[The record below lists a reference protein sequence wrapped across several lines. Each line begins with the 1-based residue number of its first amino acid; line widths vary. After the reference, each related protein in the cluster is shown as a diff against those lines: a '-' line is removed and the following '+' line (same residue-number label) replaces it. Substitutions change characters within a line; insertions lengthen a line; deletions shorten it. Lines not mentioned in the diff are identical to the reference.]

1 MTMPC
6 HRARQGDRGLLLDLY
21 VQRLVAAA
29 GGSDAGGN
37 PHHHDVGRSRHHRR
51 LRYPPARQNSPI
63 FQEGI
68 GPGAA
73 KAFWSMQKQQLAD
86 QPPTGFLSPGSLSKG
101 YVIGRI
107 AFLAIDMRSERTI
120 AQVLSPSHWNA
131 IFNWMVGLTNLD
143 HLIVMSSIPVIY
155 PSLSLLQQFL
165 VALPGY
171 QDLEDDLRDRWNS
184 PGHQVER
191 LRLVQRLLSFA
202 TDTST
207 VPTILSGDVHLAGL
221 GSINPPA
228 QGCPGQ
234 PAHPVRADLLGD
246 RPSQSRRYRAVRAE
260 PPTEYRRRT
269 GDRHHRPQHDLPDV
283 AAKVHRCAQLPHHR
297 ARPGPDP
304 SAPLANL
311 RIENGANAPKM
322 LTKVINP
329 MPLVGPA
336 AQVIA

>member
-1 MTMPC
+1 MLAVIPTIMMWDD
-6 HRARQGDRGLLLDLY
+6 HDIIDGW
-21 VQRLVAAA
+21 
-29 GGSDAGGN
+29 GS
-37 PHHHDVGRSRHHRR
+37 
-51 LRYPPARQNSPI
+51 YPPARQNSPI

-73 KAFWSMQKQQLAD
+73 KAFWSMQKQQSAD

-221 GSINPPA
+221 GSIESRLHKDALGNPLILFELISSA
-228 QGCPGQ
+228 I
-234 PAHPVRADLLGD
+234 
-246 RPSQSRRYRAVRAE
+246 
-260 PPTEYRRRT
+260 
-269 GDRHHRPQHDLPDV
+269 
-283 AAKVHRCAQLPHHR
+283 VH
-297 ARPGPDP
+297 PGPGATVLFALNHLLNTDDELETGIIGRNTTYP
-304 SAPLANL
+304 TSQQKFIGARNFLTIEPDLDRTRPRLWANL
-311 RIENGANAPKM
+311 WIENGANAPKM